1 MEHLIICHNGA
12 LPINFF
18 PESED
23 EDKKVIETSLVEE
36 NIHLKKQ
43 IKSLMERIKKVEK
56 ERDTYKLYVPQE
68 LLSMANLI
76 GIKNKKQF

>member
-23 EDKKVIETSLVEE
+23 EDKKVISTSLVEE

-56 ERDTYKLYVPQE
+56 ERDAYKLYVPQE
-68 LLSMANLI
+68 LLALPAIIDMT
-76 GIKNKKQF
+76 KKK

>member
-23 EDKKVIETSLVEE
+23 EDKKVISTSLVEE

-43 IKSLMERIKKVEK
+43 IRSQNEKIKELEK
-56 ERDTYKLYVPQE
+56 ERDAYKLYVPQE
-68 LLSMANLI
+68 LLAI
-76 GIKNKKQF
+76 PHIIKAKK

>member
-1 MEHLIICHNGA
+1 MDKLIICHNGA

-23 EDKKVIETSLVEE
+23 EDKKVISTSLVEE

-43 IKSLMERIKKVEK
+43 IRSQNEKIKELEK
-56 ERDTYKLYVPQE
+56 KCDAYKLYVPQE
-68 LLSMANLI
+68 LLALPHI
-76 GIKNKKQF
+76 IKAKK